1 VKWRP
6 RRRVFASNLY
16 FLSFFI
22 TCRLLGVCFR
32 VLKVI
37 VGRVCRWSL
46 FVVDVGCR
54 GCRVSLPLVVVVGY
68 WLSDVGFRLLVVDS
82 LCWLVVVAQIFLV
95 VSSFFIPISVYCQ
108 KKHFITKLCKTLP
121 HPQQGGKDKV
131 PVFYYD
137 SHATLPAKEVRPLR
151 PPQPPD

>member
-1 VKWRP
+1 MKLCSGAPGEWFLLP
-6 RRRVFASNLY
+6 TWSAVFS
-16 FLSFFI
+16 SVFFI

-68 WLSDVGFRLLVVDS
+68 WLSDVGFRLLVVES
-82 LCWLVVVAQIFLV
+82 LCWLVVVAQIFLMV
-95 VSSFFIPISVYCQ
+95 PSFFYSTYCQ
-108 KKHFITKLCKTLP
+108 K
-121 HPQQGGKDKV
+121 Q
-131 PVFYYD
+131 
-137 SHATLPAKEVRPLR
+137 
-151 PPQPPD
+151 